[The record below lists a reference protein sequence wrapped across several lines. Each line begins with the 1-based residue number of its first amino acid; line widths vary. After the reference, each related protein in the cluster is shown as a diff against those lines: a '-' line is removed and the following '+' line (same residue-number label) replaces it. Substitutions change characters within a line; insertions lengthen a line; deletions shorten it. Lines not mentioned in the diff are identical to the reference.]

1 MIGAIVGEWIGSDKV
16 LATIVDATFNYW
28 SDRLDAAIV
37 LSSLLSFGFFMT
49 VVAAERWSVRDF

>member
-1 MIGAIVGEWIGSDKV
+1 

-49 VVAAERWSVRDF
+49 VVAAERWFVRYF